1 MSTIEPPDLARI
13 EHLEQLIEQQR
24 REIAELRQ
32 DLRMLRSSAG
42 PAPGPVSVAHRGA
55 ENTESGGE
63 SIAGPSATSR
73 RRFMLLAGAAATG
86 AGLAASRTSPAAA
99 ADNSAII
106 QGQVNT
112 GSLQTDVVYS
122 GAAGTDKTALKGT
135 AQAGSNGLWG
145 RSDGTTGA
153 GLLGESSSGYGVF
166 GSSQTGYDLF
176 AGGNGRIGMAAL
188 VTGSSSPVVGTF
200 GLGDILRNTNGD
212 LWCCV
217 VAGSVGT
224 AEFRKLAGPATSGQL
239 HILPAAPRAYD
250 SRLSGGPMS
259 SGSTRTIDLTTG
271 LVAGVSTA
279 AVPAGATAA
288 LIAMACV
295 NTTTP
300 SVGWLAAFRGGTS
313 WPGNA
318 SLNWFGANQS
328 LNVTTWT
335 PVNAS
340 GQMGI
345 YCGGGTSDVVI
356 DVIGYAR

>member
-1 MSTIEPPDLARI
+1 MSTIEPPELDRI
-13 EHLEQLIEQQR
+13 EHLERRIDDQR
-24 REIAELRQ
+24 REIEELRHE
-32 DLRMLRSSAG
+32 LREIRSAVG
-42 PAPGPVSVAHRGA
+42 PAPTPPSVTRSDSHDS
-55 ENTESGGE
+55 E
-63 SIAGPSATSR
+63 AGSDSTAGTTSR

-86 AGLAASRTSPAAA
+86 AGLAASRAVPAAA
-99 ADNSAII
+99 LDNSAII

-122 GAAGTDKTALKGT
+122 GAAGTDKAALKGT
-135 AQAGSNGLWG
+135 AQSGSNGLWG

-153 GLLGESSSGYGVF
+153 GVLGESSSGYGVI

-176 AGGNGRIGMAAL
+176 AGGNGRIGLAAL
-188 VTGSSSPVVGTF
+188 VTGSGSPAAGTF
-200 GLGDILRNTNGD
+200 ALGDILRNSNGD

-250 SRLSGGPMS
+250 SRFSGGPMS

-271 LVAGVSTA
+271 LVASVSTA

-300 SVGWLAAFRGGTS
+300 SVGWLAAFRGGTA